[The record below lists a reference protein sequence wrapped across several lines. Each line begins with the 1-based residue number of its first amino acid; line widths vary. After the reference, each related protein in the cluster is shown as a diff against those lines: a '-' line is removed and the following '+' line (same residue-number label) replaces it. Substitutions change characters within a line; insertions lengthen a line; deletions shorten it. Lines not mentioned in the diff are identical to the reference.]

1 MKLIATL
8 VVSLF
13 AVTAFAQDKG
23 KGEPVYA
30 KTTPN
35 PVVAPAKEEAKQA
48 PATKSQTPTTKDQ
61 KKTAEPAKPGASK

>member
-1 MKLIATL
+1 MKSTIAIIAA
-8 VVSLF
+8 LF

-35 PVVAPAKEEAKQA
+35 PVVVPAPEAKKA
-48 PATKSQTPTTKDQ
+48 VTPVKSEKPAVKNEKKATPAT
-61 KKTAEPAKPGASK
+61 PAAK